1 MLSEAVNRVHHKTGS
16 WHAQESLDVDSEE
29 PIHIPNEDIGQENKP
44 RTTKTPG
51 DKHRKLPRDDR
62 EGYAKSKRRVIVAS
76 SYAKSQQNK

>member
-62 EGYAKSKRRVIVAS
+62 EGSAKGQGCDIDAS
-76 SYAKSQQNK
+76 FCATSQQK